1 MTGVIDVT
9 FMAGGARPSTEGQH
23 HVHEGDPEARHP
35 SRCADRHPNI
45 QVQKSSLPDEA
56 EAGEGRAKRC
66 WRASGGQLPAA
77 CDQRRLNQT
86 RWPSI

>member
-1 MTGVIDVT
+1 MCTKGILRPATPLAARTGT
-9 FMAGGARPSTEGQH
+9 
-23 HVHEGDPEARHP
+23 
-35 SRCADRHPNI
+35 PNI